1 VFDRTSRALALCRNH
16 LETTASSG
24 TEIESFIVGYALT
37 AMHAEFEK
45 AVKNAIR
52 ERCEVVADPHL
63 RNFTSQAADRLVRSI
78 RISELS
84 GILGYFD
91 GACKRTFQDSLHQ
104 SKSESFYNNIQT
116 NRQAVAHDAVHHA
129 TMSEITNWFTEAQT
143 VIVRFREALGLNTPA
158 EQPIPVA

>member
-1 VFDRTSRALALCRNH
+1 MFDRTSRALDLCKNH
-16 LETTASSG
+16 LEDTATSG

-37 AMHAEFEK
+37 VVHAEFEK

-52 ERCEVVADPHL
+52 ERCQVVADPHL

-78 RISELS
+78 RITELS

-91 GACKRTFQDSLHQ
+91 GGCKRTFQDSLHQ

-116 NRQAVAHDAVHHA
+116 NRQAVAHNAVHHA
-129 TMSEITNWFTEAQT
+129 TMSDIGEWFVEAKA
-143 VIVRFREALGLNTPA
+143 VVLKFREALGLTN
-158 EQPIPVA
+158 